1 MKNSCMTILS
11 IGEDNGMI
19 SWNFSVENE
28 VHVHEWMQLFI
39 SGCLGNI
46 LYKWLRTVFEIIL

>member
-1 MKNSCMTILS
+1 MTILS
-11 IGEDNGMI
+11 IREDNGLK

-46 LYKWLRTVFEIIL
+46 LY